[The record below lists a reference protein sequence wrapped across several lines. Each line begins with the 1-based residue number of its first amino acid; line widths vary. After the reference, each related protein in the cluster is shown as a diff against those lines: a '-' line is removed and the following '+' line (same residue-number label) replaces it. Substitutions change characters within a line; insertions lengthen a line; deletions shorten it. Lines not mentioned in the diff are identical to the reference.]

1 MNRGKILVSL
11 IVLVL
16 FAAAVFIAF
25 NPSDKQEPPNI
36 SEPDNKEVIEQEITL
51 YFADSQA
58 MFLVPEK
65 RIIKIEED
73 SPIADAIVM
82 ELIAGPENKDLS
94 PTIPKD
100 TRLLSLKIEDN
111 VAYLDFNNEFREN
124 HPGGSSGE
132 TMTLISI
139 ANSLTELDSIE
150 KVQILIEGEIQ
161 ETLAGHWDISKPIT
175 RDEKII
181 QKQ

>member
-16 FAAAVFIAF
+16 IAAAVFAF

-36 SEPDNKEVIEQEITL
+36 SEPDNKQFIEQEITL
-51 YFADSQA
+51 YFGDSQA

-65 RIIKIEED
+65 RIIEIEKD
-73 SPIADAIVM
+73 SPIADAVVT
-82 ELIAGPENKDLS
+82 ELITGPQNKDLS
-94 PTIPKD
+94 PTIPQG
-100 TRLLSLKIEDN
+100 TRLLSLKIEDR
-111 VAYLDFNNEFREN
+111 VAYLDFNKEFREN

-139 ANSLTELDSIE
+139 VNSLTELDSIDE
-150 KVQILIEGEIQ
+150 IQILIEGEIY